1 MFTIAGESLSDM
13 ELPIPQDP
21 THRTTSRKPKLYP
34 VLLIQHMALI
44 RETYLAQDL
53 EGKLLLSML
62 NMTHHLL
69 HQNTTIIN
77 SFCAQLVEQNAIS
90 TKKNLPQQ
98 IIKFQFL

>member
-34 VLLIQHMALI
+34 VLL

-77 SFCAQLVEQNAIS
+77 SFLRPTCG
-90 TKKNLPQQ
+90 TKCYFHKEKPTTTNH
-98 IIKFQFL
+98 